1 MRYADFLKIKDDF
14 QASINLEY
22 DLNKIE
28 KINSYIPT
36 EQSVKV
42 LGHFLRTFYYDNEP
56 QNRATVLVGPYGRG
70 KSHLLLVLSA
80 LTSLDLLSDN
90 EGAKATQNDLCNRIS
105 SVNKEIG
112 ALAQTI
118 VDMNIRTLPVLI
130 NSNSTDIN
138 QAFLVALR
146 DALDRANL
154 VNLLP
159 NTYFDA
165 AVEVIEKWE
174 KSFPEAYGKYIQEL
188 RKEKKT
194 ADEVYIGLKQFDR
207 SSYELFCKCYPS
219 VSAGAEFNPM
229 TNMDVVKLYMAV
241 VDALTEQTQ
250 YSGINIIFDEFSK
263 FLESNL
269 DKSKML
275 NFKIIQDM
283 AEAAT
288 RSGKKQIHFT
298 CVTHKDI
305 LDYSASD
312 SFKTVEGRF
321 SNVRF
326 VASSEQSY
334 ELIGN
339 AIEKQ
344 LEFNQLY
351 KNNMDLFCN
360 VASCYSVTDVFKEI
374 PPESFEEKIVLGCFP
389 LLPMAAYALLH
400 ISEIVG
406 QNERTLFTY
415 LLQKDELALGSFLD
429 QERDTVGFVTVDLI
443 YNYFEDLFKKEIFNS
458 RIYSVWA
465 KTNSA
470 LRLIRNESQKKI
482 IKTIAVINIIAND
495 GLKPIPMHIK
505 ACLMMDSNEFEQAIK
520 ELQKN
525 QILSQRETLE
535 YVLLTASEINVNKAI
550 ENYSNT
556 KVTKII
562 VSEELNRLCDL
573 GYIMPREYNDKFSML
588 RYFKNI
594 YMGADAFLHCRN
606 ANQLLL
612 DYPYDGI
619 IIHIID
625 SDNSRI
631 PKVLQKLVEFKDH
644 PEIILCVS
652 DVPFIYDDLLR
663 KAVSIEHLKIENS
676 GDSEYFSELESF
688 EDDAKKR
695 IKEIISTMFAPNSKH
710 SSFHNCNGEISVL
723 RMAMLSK
730 EISHICNER
739 YNKTPI
745 INNEMVNKNVLNA
758 QNIKGRDIVVDWILE
773 HSDDNQI
780 PCMDGYGPE
789 VSIFKSAYKQTGL
802 DIAPVSHEEG
812 INAVLAQIKA
822 FIAGC
827 EKQRGCFFEL
837 YKVLTSAPFGMRKG
851 IIPLMIAYAL
861 RPYKENV
868 VLYYMKKEVELSSSI
883 LGSLNDDPANYYLLI
898 ENGTKERE
906 AYLESLDRLFKRSQ
920 NQPATLNKTYSVVKN
935 MQTWMRS
942 LPEYTKKFTS
952 YYENGETK
960 ELPSKIISIRSELL
974 KFEVNSRQ
982 LLFETFVDVL
992 STNKNYDECAN
1003 KISTIKTFLDSHI
1016 ANFRKELAIKLT
1028 ALFVPGYRGSLSNA
1042 VISWYKQLPDSTKKH
1057 MFDANTN
1064 ELLSL
1069 AKDVTTFDDDHLLD
1083 KIALRLASI
1092 SIEDWND
1099 NLASSF
1105 LRDISESIVKINE
1118 YHEEQNQ
1125 SNGKCKVSIT
1135 LSNVK
1140 HEKTFEMDSISPL
1153 GKSAL
1158 SNLEGVFEE
1167 YNDALEPDE
1176 KLAILAKLIEKIIH

>member
-42 LGHFLRTFYYDNEP
+42 LGHFLRSFYYENEP

-80 LTSLDLLSDN
+80 LTSLDLLTNDN
-90 EGAKATQNDLCNRIS
+90 GAKAVQNDLCDRIS
-105 SVNKEIG
+105 AVNKEIG
-112 ALAQTI
+112 ALAQTV

-138 QAFLVALR
+138 QAFLIALR
-146 DALDRANL
+146 DALERANL

-159 NTYFDA
+159 TTYFDA

-174 KSFPEAYGKYIQEL
+174 KSFPEAYEKYIQEL

-207 SSYELFCKCYPS
+207 SSYELFCKCYPFI
-219 VSAGAEFNPM
+219 SAGADFNPM

-241 VDALTEQTQ
+241 VDALVEQTQ
-250 YSGINIIFDEFSK
+250 YSGLNIIFDEFSK
-263 FLESNL
+263 FLEANL

-288 RSGKKQIHFT
+288 RSEKKQIHFT

-344 LEFNQLY
+344 QDFTQLY
-351 KNNMDLFCN
+351 INNSELFN
-360 VASCYSVTDVFKEI
+360 GVAGCYSLTNVFNEI
-374 PPESFEEKIVLGCFP
+374 SPTAFKEKIVLGCFP
-389 LLPMAAYALLH
+389 LLPMSAYALLH
-400 ISEIVG
+400 ISEIIG
-406 QNERTLFTY
+406 QNERTLFTF
-415 LLQKDELALGSFLD
+415 LSQKDELALSSFLNKN
-429 QERDTVGFVTVDLI
+429 RDSIDFVTVDYI

-458 RIYSVWA
+458 KIYSIWS
-465 KTNSA
+465 KTNAA
-470 LRLIRNESQKKI
+470 LKQISDNSQIKI

-495 GLKPIPMHIK
+495 DLKPIPTHIK
-505 ACLMMDSNEFEQAIK
+505 ACLTMDSEEFEQAIR
-520 ELQKN
+520 ELQKK

-535 YVLLTASEINVNKAI
+535 YVLLTANEININKAI
-550 ENYSNT
+550 DNYSKT
-556 KVTKII
+556 KVIKINT
-562 VSEELNRLCDL
+562 SEELNRLYDL
-573 GYIMPREYNDKFSML
+573 GYIMPREHNDKFSML
-588 RYFKNI
+588 RFFKSV
-594 YMGADAFLHCRN
+594 YMGAEAFLHCLN

-619 IIHIID
+619 IVHIID
-625 SDNSRI
+625 SDNSHI
-631 PKVLQKLVEFKDH
+631 NKVLQKLSDFNDH

-652 DVPFIYDDLLR
+652 DIPFVYDDLLR
-663 KAVSIEHLKIENS
+663 KVISIEHLKEENS
-676 GDSEYFSELESF
+676 ADSEYYSELDNF
-688 EDDAKKR
+688 ETDTKKR
-695 IKEIISTMFAPNSKH
+695 IKDIITTMFAPNSKH
-710 SSFHNCNGEISVL
+710 STFHNCNGEMPIL
-723 RMAMLSK
+723 KMAMLSR
-730 EISHICNER
+730 EISHICDIR
-739 YNKTPI
+739 YNMTPI

-758 QNIKGRDIVVDWILE
+758 QNVKGRDMVVDWILE

-780 PCMDGYGPE
+780 PCMDGFGPE
-789 VSIFKSAYKQTGL
+789 VSIFKSAFKQTGL
-802 DIAPVSHEEG
+802 DVAPKSNDQG
-812 INAVLAQIKA
+812 TNKVLSQIKT
-822 FIAGC
+822 FISGC
-827 EKQRGCFFEL
+827 EEQRGCFFEL
-837 YKVLTSAPFGMRKG
+837 YKTLTSAPYGMRKG

-868 VLYYMKKEVELSSSI
+868 VLYYKKKEVELSSEI
-883 LGSLNDDPANYYLLI
+883 LGSLNENPENYFLLI
-898 ENGTKERE
+898 ETGTKERE
-906 AYLESLDRLFKRSQ
+906 AYLESLSQLFMQSQ
-920 NQPATLNKTYSVVKN
+920 NQTATLNKTYSIVKN

-942 LPEYTKKFTS
+942 LPEFTKKFTS

-960 ELPSKIISIRSELL
+960 GLSQEIITIRSELL

-992 STNKNYDECAN
+992 STKKNYDECSR
-1003 KISTIKTFLDSHI
+1003 KISEIKAVLDSHI
-1016 ANFRKELAIKLT
+1016 ANFRKELSIKLI

-1042 VISWYKQLPDSTKKH
+1042 VISWYKQLPDSSKKH

-1064 ELLSL
+1064 VLLSL

-1083 KIALRLASI
+1083 IIALRFVSI

-1099 NLASSF
+1099 ALATSF
-1105 LRDISESIVKINE
+1105 LKDISESIAKINE

-1125 SNGKCKVSIT
+1125 STSKCKVSIT

-1153 GKSAL
+1153 GKSVL
-1158 SNLEGVFEE
+1158 SNLEGVFDE
-1167 YNDALEPDE
+1167 YNDSIEPDE
-1176 KLAILAKLIEKIIH
+1176 KLAILAKLIDKIIR

>member
-1 MRYADFLKIKDDF
+1 MRYTDFLKIKDDF

-42 LGHFLRTFYYDNEP
+42 LGHFLRTFYYENEP

-80 LTSLDLLSDN
+80 LTSLDLFSNDKD
-90 EGAKATQNDLCNRIS
+90 AKAIQIDLCNRIS
-105 SVNKEIG
+105 LVNKEIG

-118 VDMNIRTLPVLI
+118 VDMDIRTLPVLI

-146 DALDRANL
+146 DALERANL
-154 VNLLP
+154 VSLLP
-159 NTYFDA
+159 TTYFDA
-165 AVEVIEKWE
+165 AIEVIEKWE
-174 KSFPEAYGKYIQEL
+174 KSFPEAYEKYIHEL
-188 RKEKKT
+188 RKEKKS
-194 ADEVYIGLKQFDR
+194 ADEVYIGLKQFNR
-207 SSYELFCKCYPS
+207 SSYELFCKCYPC

-241 VDALTEQTQ
+241 VDALVEQTP

-263 FLESNL
+263 FLEANL
-269 DKSKML
+269 DKTKML

-288 RSGKKQIHFT
+288 RSGKEQIHFT

-344 LEFNQLY
+344 SGFAQFCEDNI
-351 KNNMDLFCN
+351 DLFN
-360 VASCYSVTDVFKEI
+360 DVADCYSLIDVFNDI
-374 PPESFEEKIVLGCFP
+374 TPESFKEKLVLGCFP
-389 LLPMAAYALLH
+389 LLPMSAYALLH

-415 LLQKDELALGSFLD
+415 LSQKDELALSSFLNRKRSSVD
-429 QERDTVGFVTVDLI
+429 FVTIDYI
-443 YNYFEDLFKKEIFNS
+443 YNYFEELFKKEIFNS
-458 RIYSVWA
+458 RIYSIWT

-470 LRLIRNESQKKI
+470 LRLIDDEIQKKI
-482 IKTIAVINIIAND
+482 IKAIAVINIIAND
-495 GLKPIPMHIK
+495 ELKPIPMHIK
-505 ACLMMDSNEFEQAIK
+505 ACLMVGSMEFEQAII
-520 ELQKN
+520 ELQKRH
-525 QILSQRETLE
+525 ILSQRTTLE
-535 YVLLTASEINVNKAI
+535 YVLLTASEVNVNKAI

-556 KVTKII
+556 KVTKINF
-562 VSEELNRLCDL
+562 SEELNRLCGL

-631 PKVLQKLVEFKDH
+631 PKVLQKLIEFKDH
-644 PEIILCVS
+644 PEIILCIS
-652 DVPFIYDDLLR
+652 DIPFNYDDLLR
-663 KAVSIEHLKIENS
+663 KVVSIEHLKIENS
-676 GDSEYFSELESF
+676 ADSDYYSELESF
-688 EDDAKKR
+688 EYDLKKR
-695 IKEIISTMFAPNSKH
+695 IKEIVSTMFAPNSKH
-710 SSFHNCNGEISVL
+710 SSFHNCNGEISVF

-730 EISHICNER
+730 EISRVCNEL
-739 YNKTPI
+739 YDKTPI
-745 INNEMVNKNVLNA
+745 VNNEMVNKNVLNS

-789 VSIFKSAYKQTGL
+789 VSIFKSVYRQTGL
-802 DIAPVSHEEG
+802 DTAPKSYDEG
-812 INAVLAQIKA
+812 INAVLSQIRR
-822 FIAGC
+822 FIADC
-827 EKQRGCFFEL
+827 EKQRGCFLEL
-837 YKVLTSAPFGMRKG
+837 YKVLTAAPFGMRKG

-868 VLYYMKKEVELSSSI
+868 VLYYKKKEVELSSSI
-883 LGSLNDDPANYYLLI
+883 LGSLNDDPANYHLLI
-898 ENGTKERE
+898 ESGTKERE
-906 AYLESLDRLFKRSQ
+906 TYLEVLEKLFVQSQ
-920 NQPATLNKTYSVVKN
+920 DQPSTLNKTYSVVKN

-942 LPEYTKKFTS
+942 LPEYTKKFTL
-952 YYENGETK
+952 YYENGEAK
-960 ELPSKIISIRSELL
+960 ELSSKAISIRSELL

-982 LLFETFVDVL
+982 LLFETFVEVL
-992 STNKNYDECAN
+992 SAKKNYEECAN
-1003 KISTIKTFLDSHI
+1003 KIYAMKTFLDSHI
-1016 ANFRKELAIKLT
+1016 SNFRKELAIKLT
-1028 ALFVPGYRGSLSNA
+1028 AMFVPGYRGSLSNA

-1069 AKDVTTFDDDHLLD
+1069 VKDVTTYDDDYLLD
-1083 KIALRLASI
+1083 EMALRLASI

-1099 NLASSF
+1099 NLTSAF
-1105 LRDISESIVKINE
+1105 LKDISESIAKINE
-1118 YHEEQNQ
+1118 YNEDQ
-1125 SNGKCKVSIT
+1125 SRSTGKCKVSIT
-1135 LSNVK
+1135 LSNIK

-1153 GKSAL
+1153 GKSVL
-1158 SNLEGVFEE
+1158 SNLEGVFDE
-1167 YNDALEPDE
+1167 YNDSIEPDE
-1176 KLAILAKLIEKIIH
+1176 KLAILANLIEKIIH

>member
-159 NTYFDA
+159 TTYFDA

-250 YSGINIIFDEFSK
+250 YAGINIIFDEFSK
-263 FLESNL
+263 FLEANL

-344 LEFNQLY
+344 PEFDRLY

-360 VASCYSVTDVFKEI
+360 VAACYSVTDVFKEI
-374 PPESFEEKIVLGCFP
+374 TPESFEEKIVLGCFP

-415 LLQKDELALGSFLD
+415 LSQKDELALGSFLD

-470 LRLIRNESQKKI
+470 LRLISNESQKKI

-520 ELQKN
+520 E
-525 QILSQRETLE
+525 
-535 YVLLTASEINVNKAI
+535 
-550 ENYSNT
+550 
-556 KVTKII
+556 
-562 VSEELNRLCDL
+562 
-573 GYIMPREYNDKFSML
+573 
-588 RYFKNI
+588 
-594 YMGADAFLHCRN
+594 
-606 ANQLLL
+606 
-612 DYPYDGI
+612 
-619 IIHIID
+619 
-625 SDNSRI
+625 
-631 PKVLQKLVEFKDH
+631 
-644 PEIILCVS
+644 
-652 DVPFIYDDLLR
+652 
-663 KAVSIEHLKIENS
+663 
-676 GDSEYFSELESF
+676 
-688 EDDAKKR
+688 
-695 IKEIISTMFAPNSKH
+695 
-710 SSFHNCNGEISVL
+710 
-723 RMAMLSK
+723 
-730 EISHICNER
+730 
-739 YNKTPI
+739 
-745 INNEMVNKNVLNA
+745 
-758 QNIKGRDIVVDWILE
+758 
-773 HSDDNQI
+773 
-780 PCMDGYGPE
+780 
-789 VSIFKSAYKQTGL
+789 
-802 DIAPVSHEEG
+802 
-812 INAVLAQIKA
+812 
-822 FIAGC
+822 
-827 EKQRGCFFEL
+827 
-837 YKVLTSAPFGMRKG
+837 
-851 IIPLMIAYAL
+851 
-861 RPYKENV
+861 
-868 VLYYMKKEVELSSSI
+868 
-883 LGSLNDDPANYYLLI
+883 
-898 ENGTKERE
+898 
-906 AYLESLDRLFKRSQ
+906 
-920 NQPATLNKTYSVVKN
+920 
-935 MQTWMRS
+935 
-942 LPEYTKKFTS
+942 
-952 YYENGETK
+952 
-960 ELPSKIISIRSELL
+960 
-974 KFEVNSRQ
+974 
-982 LLFETFVDVL
+982 
-992 STNKNYDECAN
+992 
-1003 KISTIKTFLDSHI
+1003 
-1016 ANFRKELAIKLT
+1016 
-1028 ALFVPGYRGSLSNA
+1028 
-1042 VISWYKQLPDSTKKH
+1042 
-1057 MFDANTN
+1057 
-1064 ELLSL
+1064 
-1069 AKDVTTFDDDHLLD
+1069 
-1083 KIALRLASI
+1083 
-1092 SIEDWND
+1092 
-1099 NLASSF
+1099 
-1105 LRDISESIVKINE
+1105 
-1118 YHEEQNQ
+1118 
-1125 SNGKCKVSIT
+1125 
-1135 LSNVK
+1135 
-1140 HEKTFEMDSISPL
+1140 
-1153 GKSAL
+1153 
-1158 SNLEGVFEE
+1158 
-1167 YNDALEPDE
+1167 
-1176 KLAILAKLIEKIIH
+1176 